1 MQQLT
6 TPETGVAPRTTP
18 AHRHA
23 DTAQRPVRV
32 CFLID
37 ELAPAGTESQLLALI
52 RHLDR
57 RRVWPYLCLLRGD
70 KPVSQALEPDDCPIL
85 RLHVGALRHP
95 GTLLKAGR
103 FLRFLRRERIDVVQ
117 AYFPDSSYF
126 GIPIAWL
133 AGVKHRLRT
142 RNNIG
147 HSQTPLHRRLGCALN
162 VFTTRTIA
170 NCAAARRA
178 LLEAEQPR
186 PETVV
191 VLENGVDLDRF
202 AGIPPLTAQP
212 PHLQPLS
219 PLGGRGEPVLLPSPR
234 RGEGLGVFFLPS
246 PRGGE
251 GLGAR
256 GPRVGIVANLR
267 PVKGLTEFISAAAR
281 VSGRYPRAMFA
292 VAGEGELRAELE
304 RQAVA
309 AGLAGRFELPG
320 CVADVPRFLAG
331 LDVVV
336 LCSHAEGM
344 SNALLEYMAAG
355 RPIVA
360 TAVGATPDLVA
371 DGVHGLLVPPRDAP
385 RLADAIEHL
394 LDDRE
399 LAQRLGAAAR
409 RRALEHYSREAMVRR
424 FEEFYL
430 ALVPTPSAE
439 IPVADMERRNE
450 KFTEG
455 YTWPAS

>member
-6 TPETGVAPRTTP
+6 TAENVVAPRATP
-18 AHRHA
+18 ALWPALRHDDA
-23 DTAQRPVRV
+23 ARLPVRV

-57 RRVWPYLCLLRGD
+57 HRVWPYLCLLRGD

-95 GTLLKAGR
+95 GTLLRAGR

-126 GIPIAWL
+126 GIPVAWL

-147 HSQTPLHRRLGCALN
+147 HSQTPLHRRLGRALN

-202 AGIPPLTAQP
+202 VGIPSLTARAVAE
-212 PHLQPLS
+212 PHI
-219 PLGGRGEPVLLPSPR
+219 
-234 RGEGLGVFFLPS
+234 GV
-246 PRGGE
+246 
-251 GLGAR
+251 
-256 GPRVGIVANLR
+256 VANLR
-267 PVKGLTEFISAAAR
+267 PVKGLKKFVSAAAR
-281 VSGRYPRAMFA
+281 VSIRFPRARFA
-292 VAGEGELRAELE
+292 VAGEGELRSDLE
-304 RQAVA
+304 RQVA
-309 AGLAGRFELPG
+309 AEGLAGRFKLPG
-320 CVADVPRFLAG
+320 CVSDVPGFLAD
-331 LDVVV
+331 LDVAV
-336 LCSHAEGM
+336 LSSHAEGM
-344 SNALLEYMAAG
+344 SNAVLEYMAAG

-360 TAVGATPDLVA
+360 TAVGATPDLIA
-371 DGVHGLLVPPRDAP
+371 DGVHGLLVPPRDAV
-385 RLADAIEHL
+385 RLADAIERL
-394 LDDRE
+394 LDDRD

-424 FEEFYL
+424 FEQFYL
-430 ALVPTPSAE
+430 SLMPTRNKQTPIRVAE
-439 IPVADMERRNE
+439 PVNE
-450 KFTEG
+450 TFTEG

>member
-6 TPETGVAPRTTP
+6 TPETVVAPRAAP
-18 AHRHA
+18 ALGLALRQDDA
-23 DTAQRPVRV
+23 AARPVRV

-95 GTLLKAGR
+95 GTLLRAGR
-103 FLRFLRRERIDVVQ
+103 FWRFLRRERIDVVQ

-147 HSQTPLHRRLGCALN
+147 HSQTSLHRRLGRALN
-162 VFTTRTIA
+162 VCTTRTIA
-170 NCAAARRA
+170 NCTAAREA
-178 LLEAEQPR
+178 LLDAEQPR
-186 PETVV
+186 PDTVV

-202 AGIPPLTAQP
+202 AGIPPLTATAVAE
-212 PHLQPLS
+212 PHI
-219 PLGGRGEPVLLPSPR
+219 
-234 RGEGLGVFFLPS
+234 GV
-246 PRGGE
+246 
-251 GLGAR
+251 
-256 GPRVGIVANLR
+256 VANLR
-267 PVKGLTEFISAAAR
+267 PIKGIKEFVSAAAR
-281 VSGRYPRAMFA
+281 VSGRYPRAKFA
-292 VAGEGELRAELE
+292 VAGEGDMREELE

-309 AGLAGRFELPG
+309 KGLAGRFRLPG
-320 CVADVPRFLAG
+320 CVSDVPGFLAD
-331 LDVVV
+331 LDIAV
-336 LCSHAEGM
+336 LSSHAEGM
-344 SNALLEYMAAG
+344 SNAVLEYMAAG

-360 TAVGATPDLVA
+360 TAVGATPDLIA
-371 DGVHGLLVPPRDAP
+371 DGVHGLLVPPRDAA
-385 RLADAIEHL
+385 RLAEAIGRL

-409 RRALEHYSREAMVRR
+409 RRALERYSREAMVRR
-424 FEEFYL
+424 FEQFYL
-430 ALVPTPSAE
+430 SLVAIRNKEMPSRAAE
-439 IPVADMERRNE
+439 RENE
-450 KFTEG
+450 TFTEG